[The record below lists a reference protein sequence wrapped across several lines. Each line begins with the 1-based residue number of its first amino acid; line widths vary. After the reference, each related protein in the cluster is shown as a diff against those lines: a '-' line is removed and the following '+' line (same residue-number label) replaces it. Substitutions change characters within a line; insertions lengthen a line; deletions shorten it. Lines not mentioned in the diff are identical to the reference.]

1 MSLPMMMD
9 AYTDRLSEYLD
20 GELTPAERAELERH
34 LEGCRA
40 CREVLANLRAV
51 VARAESLPDRGPE
64 RDLWAGIAA
73 RIAPRTVEPAD
84 PKVIELAGLRAPARR
99 RRLSFTVPQL
109 AAASVAL
116 MLVSGSAVWFA
127 LTSTRTAAP
136 IGALPQPDGVTTVS
150 NAGTGQYAAAVRSL
164 ELALQQRRDQLDP
177 VTVAV
182 LEENLQTIDAAIT
195 EARGALT
202 RDPANLYLNQH
213 LENTMKKK
221 IELLRRAAALRGT

>member
-1 MSLPMMMD
+1 MKMD

-20 GELTPAERAELERH
+20 GELKPAERAELERH
-34 LEGCRA
+34 LEGCRE
-40 CREVLANLRAV
+40 CRDVLANLRAV
-51 VARAESLPDRGPE
+51 VVRAESLPDRGPE

-73 RIAPRTVEPAD
+73 RIAPRSAEPAD
-84 PKVIELAGLRAPARR
+84 PKVIELAGMRAPARR

-127 LTSTRTAAP
+127 LTSTRAAAP
-136 IGALPQPDGVTTVS
+136 IGALPQPRGVTSVS
-150 NAGTGQYAAAVRSL
+150 NAGTAQYADAVRSL

-182 LEENLQTIDAAIT
+182 LEENLRTIDAAIT

-221 IELLRRAAALRGT
+221 IELLRRATALRGT